1 IDFFQQGIID
11 ETNPKMMA
19 LERKFALVVKA
30 QDSAK
35 AQIESILNQQSK
47 ENNRSANDNKQSILT
62 KDVPIFNVLNNNTV
76 KSEELSLTTFLLQ
89 FERLFSANSVN
100 IDQHW
105 LYYLEISFEQS
116 PKYYSWF
123 TVNLKNSQKTSW
135 NSAKEL
141 LKQRFDLASQASVHS
156 LISSLVTFCYDENES
171 FILCME
177 RFRMLVIKS
186 KVNRTD
192 NVLLVYD
199 KISSILRNVHRID
212 NPSLASDLKVHHAPV
227 SWSTFEQIISG
238 HVAAIEEILTTMNN
252 QKINSLCTYC
262 KVAKYDFNH
271 GNNCEAK
278 IQFYKNRNS
287 QAKNFV
293 NMITHALLIKTV
305 VFLLLLP

>member
-1 IDFFQQGIID
+1 MWKWAKIDFFQQGIID

-47 ENNRSANDNKQSILT
+47 ENNSSANDNKQSILT
-62 KDVPIFNVLNNNTV
+62 KDVPIFNVDPAANVLNNNTV

-192 NVLLVYD
+192 NVLLVYVFIKCFPKQVQD

-212 NPSLASDLKVHHAPV
+212 NPSLASDL
-227 SWSTFEQIISG
+227 
-238 HVAAIEEILTTMNN
+238 
-252 QKINSLCTYC
+252 
-262 KVAKYDFNH
+262 
-271 GNNCEAK
+271 
-278 IQFYKNRNS
+278 
-287 QAKNFV
+287 
-293 NMITHALLIKTV
+293 
-305 VFLLLLP
+305 